1 MTHQGLTD
9 ESSWS
14 RGQAWG
20 LYGYTMCYQNTKN
33 SKFIEQAVHIASFIM
48 NNPHMP
54 KDKIPAWDF
63 DVHNALETDLPAIK
77 DASAAAVMASAL
89 LELSTQ
95 VKDGQKYFNY
105 AEAILK
111 TLSSDEYLA
120 KPGENHFFILKH
132 SVGAFLY
139 DSEIDT
145 PLDYADYYYLE
156 AIKRYMEI
164 KHINL
169 KKG

>member
-1 MTHQGLTD
+1 
-9 ESSWS
+9 
-14 RGQAWG
+14 
-20 LYGYTMCYQNTKN
+20 
-33 SKFIEQAVHIASFIM
+33 
-48 NNPHMP
+48 
-54 KDKIPAWDF
+54 
-63 DVHNALETDLPAIK
+63 
-77 DASAAAVMASAL
+77 MASAL